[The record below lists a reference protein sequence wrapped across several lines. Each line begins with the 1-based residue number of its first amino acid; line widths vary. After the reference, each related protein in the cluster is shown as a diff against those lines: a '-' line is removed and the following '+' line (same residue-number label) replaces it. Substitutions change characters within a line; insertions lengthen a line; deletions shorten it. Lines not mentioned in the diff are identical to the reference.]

1 MPPCDKVRFLNN
13 RNELRSTVQTSS
25 TTQPDTVQA
34 RPTAG
39 GIGGITTT
47 DISMLLVV
55 IIWGANFSIVKWS
68 LSQIPP
74 LAFTAL
80 RFTFAAVLL
89 LIVLR
94 VREGTVR
101 LPQDKVWRVLL
112 FGFIG
117 NTIYQV
123 LFINGLAITTA
134 ANTAL
139 LIATTPVLVLLL
151 GSLLR
156 IEPLTRNTVAGIA
169 LAFIGMALVMAARGA
184 GLNEQTLTGDL
195 LALASAVCWSIY
207 TLGVRS
213 LGAELSPLRI
223 TAWTMVAGVP
233 GLLVIGAGQL
243 ANTNWIAVDERG
255 WGGLAYATLLAL
267 VVAYLLWNTSVRRVG
282 SSRTAVYACA
292 TPLVATVV
300 AWYVLGEAFK
310 PLQGFGAALIVGGV
324 LLTRKRAKTEAE
336 RARLLQEQV
345 HTSASV

>member
-1 MPPCDKVRFLNN
+1 
-13 RNELRSTVQTSS
+13 
-25 TTQPDTVQA
+25 
-34 RPTAG
+34 
-39 GIGGITTT
+39 
-47 DISMLLVV
+47 MLLVV
-55 IIWGANFSIVKWS
+55 VIWGANFSIVKRS

-117 NTIYQV
+117 NTVYQI

-139 LIATTPVLVLLL
+139 LIATTPVLVLLF

-156 IEPLTRNTVAGIA
+156 IEPLTRNTGAGIA

-184 GLNEQTLTGDL
+184 GLNEQTITGDL
-195 LALASAVCWSIY
+195 LALAATVCWSIY

-213 LGAELSPLRI
+213 LGAEISSLSI

-233 GLLVIGAGQL
+233 GLLIVGAGQL
-243 ANTNWIAVDERG
+243 ANTNWTAVDRRG
-255 WGGLAYATLLAL
+255 WSGLAYATLLAL
-267 VVAYLLWNTSVRRVG
+267 FVAYLLWNTSVRRVG
-282 SSRTAVYACA
+282 SSRTAVYACV
-292 TPLVATVV
+292 TPLVATLV
-300 AWYVLGEAFK
+300 AWYVLGEAIK
-310 PLQGFGAALIVGGV
+310 PLQGFGAAMIVCGV
-324 LLTRKRAKTEAE
+324 LLTRKRPKTQAE

-345 HTSASV
+345 HSSASA

>member
-1 MPPCDKVRFLNN
+1 
-13 RNELRSTVQTSS
+13 
-25 TTQPDTVQA
+25 
-34 RPTAG
+34 
-39 GIGGITTT
+39 
-47 DISMLLVV
+47 MLLVV
-55 IIWGANFSIVKWS
+55 VIWGANFSIVKRS

-117 NTIYQV
+117 NTVYQI

-139 LIATTPVLVLLL
+139 LIATTPVLVLLF

-156 IEPLTRNTVAGIA
+156 IEPLTRNTGAGIA

-184 GLNEQTLTGDL
+184 GLNEQTITGDL
-195 LALASAVCWSIY
+195 LALAATVCWSIY

-213 LGAELSPLRI
+213 LGAEISSLSI

-233 GLLVIGAGQL
+233 GLLIVGAGQL
-243 ANTNWIAVDERG
+243 ANTNWTAVDRRG
-255 WGGLAYATLLAL
+255 WSGLVYATLLAL
-267 VVAYLLWNTSVRRVG
+267 FVAYLLWNTSVRRVG
-282 SSRTAVYACA
+282 SSRTAVYACV
-292 TPLVATVV
+292 TPLVATLV
-300 AWYVLGEAFK
+300 AWYVLGEAIK
-310 PLQGFGAALIVGGV
+310 PLQGFGAAMIVCGV
-324 LLTRKRAKTEAE
+324 LLTRKRPKTQAE

-345 HTSASV
+345 HSSASA